1 MSLKRQNYHEFT
13 HEKIKFKDMLKLLE
27 KSEFEK
33 EITEALKLNLKNGDI
48 LINGTKDLL
57 DKFLN
62 FENSFLK
69 IDLKEKLINTD
80 FLSFNLKDLKK
91 IKECNLKIGGS
102 KVETA
107 YSTKHDYI
115 NLVHLKSLYDVCAGS
130 EDKYSN
136 EIREKLEEN
145 FLDVYDKNKKL
156 LGNLPTNNKLYRLI
170 SLENKVGLYLRAIC
184 STSYK
189 NYNNKVTIFLA
200 LYMLNK
206 FGENSNQK
214 LQVEKLF
221 MTDSKIK
228 LVLRTLEPKIL
239 KDNIGK
245 VYPTYEIY
253 NSELGDGA
261 FIISQSYIFN
271 FNGKNIYLNINEDSK
286 NIKNKCLSVSHSSN
300 VETLIEQ
307 VNKGILESQNY
318 ERDLISLATKL
329 YKKNVSEAFLI
340 DVIQSIVSST
350 KSVISLST
358 KEQIKKLQI
367 TISTSIK
374 IIELLKEIDSIKMEF
389 EEKEYIN
396 YLFYNVLKKLKI

>member
-1 MSLKRQNYHEFT
+1 M
-13 HEKIKFKDMLKLLE
+13 
-27 KSEFEK
+27 
-33 EITEALKLNLKNGDI
+33 
-48 LINGTKDLL
+48 
-57 DKFLN
+57 
-62 FENSFLK
+62 
-69 IDLKEKLINTD
+69 INTD

-102 KVETA
+102 KVETT

-136 EIREKLEEN
+136 EIREKLEEK

-170 SLENKVGLYLRAIC
+170 SLENKAGLYLRAIC